1 MKEVASR
8 LRRGLGVVT
17 PLGWFVVA
25 VVIVA
30 LFVVWRAGWIEGAVL
45 ALMGA
50 LCLLLAVLSLL
61 GRGTYAVDVDLVH
74 ERARVGET
82 AFGEIRVTN
91 DSGRRTGT
99 SVVELPIGQGVL
111 PLVVPAL
118 AKGET
123 FTETFGVPATRRG
136 VVMLGPA
143 RSVRGD
149 ALGLMS
155 TTRNWNER
163 VELYVHPETVRVPFD
178 ATGFQNDVEGVVT
191 SQLSSS
197 DVSFHAMRDYSPGD
211 DPRHIHWPTTART
224 GRLSVRYYEET
235 RRSHHLVVLDSD
247 PDDWPEDSFELGV
260 SVAASLALAG
270 LRLNRKV
277 DVVTSA
283 ERLPS
288 AAPVPLL
295 DALTELQKAPAEPF
309 NDVVRRAVSR
319 VPSLSALSIIC
330 GPKTPDDQ
338 LRTWTRAAG
347 IDVATSVVR
356 ISPLRPAVRQTVGGD
371 IIVDCP
377 RLDELPRLVGS
388 QEHV

>member
-260 SVAASLALAG
+260 SVATTPACHAGSPAAS
-270 LRLNRKV
+270 
-277 DVVTSA
+277 SA
-283 ERLPS
+283 VLCS
-288 AAPVPLL
+288 VGI
-295 DALTELQKAPAEPF
+295 
-309 NDVVRRAVSR
+309 
-319 VPSLSALSIIC
+319 LSIH
-330 GPKTPDDQ
+330 
-338 LRTWTRAAG
+338 
-347 IDVATSVVR
+347 
-356 ISPLRPAVRQTVGGD
+356 PAF
-371 IIVDCP
+371 
-377 RLDELPRLVGS
+377 
-388 QEHV
+388 